1 MEVSALQRVFGVSE
15 RRACR
20 ITGLQ
25 RSTKRYESRKPCQA
39 PLRMRLRELA
49 MDRPRYGY
57 RRLTTL
63 LKREGWQVNH
73 KRVHRLYREE
83 GLQVRIKRR
92 KKLAAKPRI
101 KPPAASRI
109 NERWSMDFMSDYQ
122 ADGRRIR
129 LLTVIDIFTRECLA
143 LKVARSIPARAV
155 TAALDAV
162 VAERGRPSV
171 IQVDNGTEFTSNHFD
186 AWAYMR
192 DIQIDFIRPGKPVE
206 NCHIESFNGSV
217 RDELLNMNWF
227 EDLDDARHRAQAWR
241 HDYNDVRPH
250 SSLGNEPPS
259 AFASQLRL
267 LEAEAAKR
275 DP

>member
-1 MEVSALQRVFGVSE
+1 MSE

-20 ITGLQ
+20 VTGACRTTQ
-25 RSTKRYESRKPCQA
+25 RYVSRKPSQA
-39 PLRMRLRELA
+39 PLRLRLRELA

-63 LKREGWQVNH
+63 LKREGWHVNH
-73 KRVHRLYREE
+73 KRVHRLYCEE
-83 GLQVRIKRR
+83 ELQVRVKRR

-155 TAALDAV
+155 TAALESVIAK
-162 VAERGRPSV
+162 RGRPSV

-186 AWAYMR
+186 AWAYML
-192 DIQIDFIRPGKPVE
+192 DIKIDFIRPGRPVE
-206 NCHIESFNGSV
+206 NCYIESFNGSV

-241 HDYNDVRPH
+241 RDYNDVRPH
-250 SSLGNEPPS
+250 SSLGDEPPS

-267 LEAEAAKR
+267 LEA
-275 DP
+275 